1 MPEAR
6 LLTTAGDQVPVIPLV
21 ELVGST
27 GATEPAQNAGIAAKL
42 GVIGSEIVTVIVV
55 GTPQVAPVGVKV

>member
-6 LLTTAGDQVPVIPLV
+6 LLTTAGLHVPVMPLV
-21 ELVGST
+21 ELVGNV
-27 GATEPAQNAGIAAKL
+27 GATEPAQNAGIATKL
-42 GVIGSEIVTVIVV
+42 GVIGSEIVTVMVV

>member
-6 LLTTAGDQVPVIPLV
+6 LFTTAGLHVPVIPLV
-21 ELVGST
+21 ELVGNI
-27 GATEPAQNAGIAAKL
+27 GATDPAQKAGIAAKL
-42 GVIGSEIVTVIVV
+42 GVTGSEIVTVMVV